1 MARGVLQLRDFR
13 MLLGGQFVSDY
24 GRQLSIFA
32 LPTIAILSLHA
43 PALTVTAINGLEWA
57 VIPLFALI
65 AGVLI
70 DRWQRR
76 RTMIAANIIRT
87 IALATIPVAVFFHAL
102 SVAQLFA
109 TALVVSLAS
118 LFFDTAYQP
127 FLAFLVGRQAY
138 AEGNARM
145 TMSYCVASA
154 LGNGTGGPI
163 VQALGAP
170 LAVLTN
176 ITTYITGT
184 IALLSIRKPEMRIQA
199 SEDRSFRREFREG
212 ARIVWGDPLLR
223 RLAFTSATFYFG
235 GSIVD
240 AVLPLYVYRSL
251 HQTPLFFGAILA
263 VASCGLFGGALAARL
278 AKRAGALSLLPFAIV
293 LVAIGHAITTAAVL
307 PVAAILIGR
316 TLIACAAPTYD
327 VMVQTIA
334 TERAHD
340 HQLGRLNAAMRTITN
355 APIPLGCMLGG
366 FLSGFIG
373 FHGAMLFGAS
383 ACLVSLVVFLALQAQ
398 TGRNDSCLPSTTPIS
413 AMQSAA

>member
-1 MARGVLQLRDFR
+1 MQLRDFR
-13 MLLGGQFVSDY
+13 MLLSGQFVSDY

-43 PALTVTAINGLEWA
+43 SALTVTAINGLEWA
-57 VIPLFALI
+57 VIPLFAMV

-70 DRWQRR
+70 DRWKRR
-76 RTMIAANIIRT
+76 RTMIAANVVRT
-87 IALATIPVAVFFHAL
+87 LALATIPVAVFFHAL
-102 SVAQLFA
+102 TVPQLFA

-145 TMSYCVASA
+145 TMGYCIASA
-154 LGNGTGGPI
+154 LGNGSGGPI

-176 ITTYITGT
+176 ILTYVSGT
-184 IALLSIRKPEMRIQA
+184 VALLSIRKPEVRIEP
-199 SEDRSFRREFREG
+199 SHERSFRREFREG

-235 GSIVD
+235 GALVD

-251 HQTPLFFGAILA
+251 HQTPLFFGVILA
-263 VASCGLFGGALAARL
+263 VASCGLFGGALASRL
-278 AKRAGALSLLPFAIV
+278 AKRIGALPLLPFAIV
-293 LVAIGHAITTAAVL
+293 VVAIGHAISTAAIL

-327 VMVQTIA
+327 VMVQTLA

-340 HQLGRLNAAMRTITN
+340 HQLGRMNAAMRTITN
-355 APIPLGCMLGG
+355 APIPLGCTLGG
-366 FLSGFIG
+366 FLSGLVG

-383 ACLVSLVVFLALQAQ
+383 ACLLSLGVFFILQAQ
-398 TGRNDSCLPSTTPIS
+398 TGRNESCLPSTTAIS
-413 AMQSAA
+413 AIQSAA